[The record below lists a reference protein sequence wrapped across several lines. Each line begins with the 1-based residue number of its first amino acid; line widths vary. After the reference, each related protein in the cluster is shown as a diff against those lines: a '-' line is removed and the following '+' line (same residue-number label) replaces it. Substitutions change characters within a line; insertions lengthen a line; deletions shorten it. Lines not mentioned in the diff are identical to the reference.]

1 MPRPEQSCSPHLTSV
16 HVIAIRQPDQIL
28 VLEGRRCAAA
38 PAGRDVFGI
47 IDVMNVA
54 RLKVADDNLGSRNNE
69 GGESQSSE

>member
-1 MPRPEQSCSPHLTSV
+1 MQPHLTSV

-28 VLEGRRCAAA
+28 VLERGRRAAE
-38 PAGRDVFGI
+38 PDGRDVFAI
-47 IDVMNVA
+47 IDVTKVA